1 MAIFRPTHPDIEG
14 LCSSSKIKEEAMSET
29 PGFGTKKSKKS
40 SNKSGD
46 LLSQKLFAPPFSGLP
61 YDNDVDE
68 IYYTPNYFGVHSP
81 CRNWVFL
88 GEITNANYS
97 LSPFLRNRVI
107 VTDRSGRK
115 NIPLFFYPESGVFDF
130 HTLKVGHTI
139 AILFAEQHYF
149 MDGSIGIR
157 IESLDYVKVIPCGLN
172 ELAELSKQYSSSKDT
187 CWGCGQES
195 KSLKKCGACKNA
207 WYCNETCQRQ
217 DWGKGHKKACKAM
230 ADFLFL
236 HSLGFSPVVSTR
248 ITWR

>member
-14 LCSSSKIKEEAMSET
+14 LCSSSKLKEEALSET
-29 PGFGTKKSKKS
+29 AAYGTKKSKKS
-40 SNKSGD
+40 SSKSGD
-46 LLSQKLFAPPFSGLP
+46 LLSQMLFAPPFSCLP
-61 YDNDVDE
+61 HDNDINE
-68 IYYTPNYFGVHSP
+68 IYYTPNFFGVHSP

-88 GEITNANYS
+88 GEITNTDYS
-97 LSPFLRNRVI
+97 MSSFLRNRVI

-130 HTLKVGHTI
+130 RTLKVGHII
-139 AILFAEQHYF
+139 AILFAERHYF

-157 IESLDYVKVIPCGLN
+157 IENLEYVKVIPCSLTELTGLS
-172 ELAELSKQYSSSKDT
+172 EQYSSSKDA
-187 CWGCGQES
+187 CWGCGQEN

-207 WYCNETCQRQ
+207 WYCNETCQRL
-217 DWGKGHKKACKAM
+217 DWGKRHKKVCKAM

-236 HSLGFSPVVSTR
+236 YSLCFSASVSTR